1 MILLRGEAEDK
12 PDMWDQVLIF
22 LSQSY
27 LTSHHLKERERER
40 GDIKEFTFAMWR
52 SSTSKIKIWN
62 ISFYQ
67 FMNPLFGIFPRYNSS
82 NFCVEEREAALQEMF
97 YQKVIFL
104 PLAKYLRVAKIDEKC
119 NDNFADSWSL
129 KSGPILKT
137 RCKVLPFKS
146 GALPRR
152 GFLKGQS
159 SFLWSIHLNQA
170 VSVCEKT
177 KNQKS
182 DFYLKKLT
190 ESALLLHPVNLF
202 YHSLAIVW
210 KQYFYIA
217 LREVHSYTL

>member
-1 MILLRGEAEDK
+1 MEHILVPIHES
-12 PDMWDQVLIF
+12 I
-22 LSQSY
+22 
-27 LTSHHLKERERER
+27 
-40 GDIKEFTFAMWR
+40 
-52 SSTSKIKIWN
+52 IWN
-62 ISFYQ
+62 ISPLQQ
-67 FMNPLFGIFPRYNSS
+67 FQFSCGRERSS
-82 NFCVEEREAALQEMF
+82 SSRDVLPESDLS
-97 YQKVIFL
+97 

-119 NDNFADSWSL
+119 NNNFADSWSL

-159 SFLWSIHLNQA
+159 SFLWSTHLNQA
-170 VSVCEKT
+170 VSVCEET

-182 DFYLKKLT
+182 DFYLKKLI

-217 LREVHSYTL
+217 LREFQSYT